1 MTRADAIALDGA
13 KVLVTGSDGF
23 IGSHLVEQLVQKGAE
38 VRALA
43 QYNSFNFWGWLE
55 DVPSLKDVE
64 VVTGDIRDPHCCH
77 ELVKSVDVVFH
88 LAALIPIPYSYRA
101 PDSYVD
107 TNVRGTLNLCQAARA
122 AGVRRFVHT
131 STSEVYGSARY
142 VPIDESHPLTP
153 QSPYSATKIGAD
165 AVALSFFYSFDF
177 PVVVARPFNTYGPR
191 QSARAVIPTI
201 IAQLATGTPDV
212 RLGDLSTTRDF
223 TFVEDTCRGFLAIAS
238 MNGGAGEVFN
248 IGSNT
253 EISIG
258 DLLAMIARIMGID
271 AIPVSDEQR
280 LRPPVS
286 EVQRLWCDNRKLA
299 AATGFTPGV
308 TLEQG
313 LAITAAWFR
322 QPANLARYKA
332 HIYNV

>member
-1 MTRADAIALDGA
+1 MNLRGTN
-13 KVLVTGSDGF
+13 VLVTGGDGF
-23 IGSHLVEQLVQKGAE
+23 IGSHLVEQLVHESAH

-55 DVPSLKDVE
+55 HVSCLGDVE

-77 ELVKSVDVVFH
+77 ALVAGVDVVFH

-107 TNVRGTLNLCQAARA
+107 TNVRGTLNLCQAARS

-142 VPIDESHPLTP
+142 VPIDEGHPFSP

-165 AVALSFFYSFDF
+165 AIAQSFFHSFGL

-191 QSARAVIPTI
+191 QSARALIPTI
-201 IAQLATGTPDV
+201 MTQLAAGEPQV
-212 RLGDLSTTRDF
+212 RLGNLSTTRDF
-223 TFVEDTCRGFLAIAS
+223 TFVDDTCRGFLAIAS
-238 MNGGAGEVFN
+238 MAGGDGEVFN

-253 EISIG
+253 EISVG
-258 DLLAMIARIMGID
+258 DLLALIGRTMGV
-271 AIPVSDEQR
+271 AAVAVNDEQR
-280 LRPPVS
+280 LRPSSS
-286 EVQRLWCDNRKLA
+286 EVLRLRCDNRKLA
-299 AATGFTPGV
+299 AATGFVPRV
-308 TLEQG
+308 PLERG
-313 LAITAAWFR
+313 LAITAEWFR
-322 QPANLARYKA
+322 DPANLARYKSDL
-332 HIYNV
+332 YNV